1 MPNRE
6 ACCTH
11 LKEDVEPGSR
21 GASHT
26 DLQEDKNVARRG
38 ACRTE
43 REKDVEPGSRGAS
56 HPHLKEDEEPRRRVQ
71 IQGDL
76 AKDGQTKMW
85 PSQTTTET
93 GRDACWKQSMEVRAT
108 GWSVGADWTEIRGTA
123 GVDPEHGVVGPTAE
137 QRIRSHWE
145 RTWRCGKC
153 RAKGACR
160 KCVRN
165 QFRVASST
173 VSNDRGDVTAVLGQ
187 QHPADTAPQLTGDGD
202 EDPGGLSSGLREA
215 GMYER
220 DPRAKEED
228 LYRMPTLS
236 TAPNEVAWNG
246 SNGKEDGTLSLTN
259 RPERALV
266 QSLVMPSPTIFCV
279 SASGKYQEEGD
290 EIRVLARTPDGDTQ
304 SDLTEGVVAV
314 AEFPQSLLPPSP
326 GGVSPARREKG
337 ET

>member
-1 MPNRE
+1 M
-6 ACCTH
+6 
-11 LKEDVEPGSR
+11 
-21 GASHT
+21 
-26 DLQEDKNVARRG
+26 
-38 ACRTE
+38 
-43 REKDVEPGSRGAS
+43 
-56 HPHLKEDEEPRRRVQ
+56 
-71 IQGDL
+71 
-76 AKDGQTKMW
+76 
-85 PSQTTTET
+85 
-93 GRDACWKQSMEVRAT
+93 
-108 GWSVGADWTEIRGTA
+108 
-123 GVDPEHGVVGPTAE
+123 
-137 QRIRSHWE
+137 
-145 RTWRCGKC
+145 
-153 RAKGACR
+153 
-160 KCVRN
+160 
-165 QFRVASST
+165 ASST

-304 SDLTEGVVAV
+304 MDLTEGVVAV
-314 AEFPQSLLPPSP
+314 AEFPQSMLPPSP
-326 GGVSPARREKG
+326 GGVSPARREEGKRQTKASCTQVLSNRWSSAAYDDELTAEEDRAARRFRWPAKREGPCQRNAG
-337 ET
+337 ECCVRALLHNGVTLHRYK